1 VRLLHLCGWPCRG
14 AGLCGPQARRRGSQD
29 LPPGRSQR
37 GLVLPAA
44 EAVALLTNWVT
55 WAQASGLEPFVKLA
69 ATIVT
74 YQQRI
79 EAGLLH
85 GLSNARVES
94 LNTKI
99 RLIIRRGFGFHDAK
113 AITAL
118 AMLSLG
124 GFCPPLRTGMT
135 SPTETAE
142 DPHFL
147 TGSGDPRKGQE
158 IRI

>member
-1 VRLLHLCGWPCRG
+1 LG
-14 AGLCGPQARRRGSQD
+14 
-29 LPPGRSQR
+29 
-37 GLVLPAA
+37 
-44 EAVALLTNWVT
+44 NWVT
-55 WAQASGLEPFVKLA
+55 WAQASELEPFVRLA

-79 EAGLLH
+79 EAGLLN

-99 RLIIRRGFGFHDAK
+99 RLITRRGFGFRDAT
-113 AITAL
+113 AIIAL

-124 GFCPPLRTGMT
+124 GFCPPPPRTSMT

-142 DPHFL
+142 DPDSR
-147 TGSGDPRKGQE
+147 GC
-158 IRI
+158 